1 MDNAINRHR
10 LGERKKHSLPWA
22 NLKGIRT
29 MKNGIIEIQ
38 IITGNAAFDD
48 NQGGE
53 VARILRKVADSFDTL
68 ENIPAD
74 LAHPLLDLNG
84 LTVGHL
90 ITKE

>member
-1 MDNAINRHR
+1 
-10 LGERKKHSLPWA
+10 
-22 NLKGIRT
+22 

-68 ENIPAD
+68 EEIPAD

-84 LTVGHL
+84 LSVGHL
-90 ITKE
+90 ITRE